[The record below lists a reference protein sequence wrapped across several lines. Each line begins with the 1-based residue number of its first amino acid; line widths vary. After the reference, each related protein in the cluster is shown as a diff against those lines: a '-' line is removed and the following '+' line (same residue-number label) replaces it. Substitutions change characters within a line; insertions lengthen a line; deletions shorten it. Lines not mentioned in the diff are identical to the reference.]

1 MVYLY
6 TLLKYYVLQSS
17 IYNLQFLTIILFSF
31 SVNLLSLG
39 YNKLSENNCDTLM
52 FVCHFLLTKTLFAIF
67 CNIILYFY
75 GIIFYYGFIET
86 IIFLSSIYVFIV
98 CKSRQTFEEPNKF
111 NSHKIQKINSV
122 IHKIFG
128 KIKLFITEK
137 NYDTKFIGFFT
148 FAFKKMYNHITS
160 IYCLLSENK
169 RTETLY
175 TKLSDLMGEL
185 KIKITNA
192 MIPIFMNK
200 LIPPSLFI
208 PPNFDEDT
216 KMNFDND
223 YKNLFTINNNMD
235 FLNNSSICDFDDVED
250 LDEVEVTPVVN
261 TNENN
266 ISDKNINEKKLGENI
281 QVENSAQ
288 PTREELR
295 KKLRQRIKSK
305 RGGQPD
311 FDKVLES
318 AFTKNNIEKIMK
330 QISSGNIKLN

>member
-1 MVYLY
+1 
-6 TLLKYYVLQSS
+6 
-17 IYNLQFLTIILFSF
+17 
-31 SVNLLSLG
+31 
-39 YNKLSENNCDTLM
+39 M

-67 CNIILYFY
+67 SNIVLCFY

-98 CKSRQTFEEPNKF
+98 CKSRQTFKESNKF
-111 NSHKIQKINSV
+111 NSHKIQKINS
-122 IHKIFG
+122 ILNKIFG
-128 KIKLFITEK
+128 KIKLLIVEK

-148 FAFKKMYNHITS
+148 STFKKVYNHIIS
-160 IYCLLSENK
+160 IYCLLSKNK

-175 TKLSDLMGEL
+175 MKLSDLMGEL

-192 MIPIFMNK
+192 MIPIFINK
-200 LIPPSLFI
+200 LMPPSLFV
-208 PPNFDEDT
+208 PPNFDEDI

-250 LDEVEVTPVVN
+250 LDEVEVTPVLTPVVN
-261 TNENN
+261 NTVNENH
-266 ISDKNINEKKLGENI
+266 INEKKINTST

-295 KKLRQRIKSK
+295 KKLRQRIRSK

-311 FDKVLES
+311 FDKALES